1 MWLLR
6 KPANLALRDY
16 CIAASPRLRRRGLRL
31 KELMLVV
38 LVVSLDAAMTMALFQ
53 RSSALLLISADLA
66 MFAIVL
72 AIGLFVTLSPTQWAS
87 VIVLLACAAL
97 AMIWRLLV
105 AATI

>member
-1 MWLLR
+1 M
-6 KPANLALRDY
+6 
-16 CIAASPRLRRRGLRL
+16 RLN
-31 KELMLVV
+31 ELMLVV
-38 LVVSLDAAMTMALFQ
+38 LVVSLDAAMTVALFQ

-66 MFAIVL
+66 MFAIVV
-72 AIGLFVTLSPTQWAS
+72 AIGLFVALSPTQWAS